1 MTKKTRLLFFFIGLI
16 VFIYLIIEFGLDNI
30 VINIEKIGWWFI
42 PIVAVWGIVYLFNS
56 LAWYIILNGK
66 KNSLKFIDILSVS
79 ISGFAINYITPFINL
94 GGEPYR
100 VMAVKESM
108 GIHNSVSSV
117 ILYRMIHILGSFLF
131 WFTGIIIVAL
141 LLPLSQEFRIV
152 LYIISAILI
161 ALILFFFSRHK
172 KGIFNSILNLISKFK
187 FLKSLNNKLKKRKNS
202 LLLIDKQITDLY
214 LNRKKA
220 FYTALLSEYTGRL
233 IGSFEFYFILIAIGL
248 NAKIIQAF
256 FINAGS
262 SIIMNALFFVPFE
275 LGTREGSLYLVL
287 ESLGFTAGLGI
298 FIAIVNRIR
307 EFFWILIGLLLIQI
321 KGKVVTEKKDILDYI
336 YNKEF

>member
-1 MTKKTRLLFFFIGLI
+1 MLS
-16 VFIYLIIEFGLDNI
+16 IYLIQ
-30 VINIEKIGWWFI
+30 
-42 PIVAVWGIVYLFNS
+42 

-66 KNSLKFIDILSVS
+66 KNEIRFKDLLSVS

-100 VMAVKESM
+100 VMALKDAV

-117 ILYRMIHILGSFLF
+117 ILYRMIHILGSFFF
-131 WFTGIIIVAL
+131 WFTGIIIVAI
-141 LLPLSQEFRIV
+141 LLPLSTEFKTI
-152 LYIISAILI
+152 LFAISAVLI
-161 ALILFFFSRHK
+161 FLIWFFFSRHK
-172 KGIFNSILNLISKFK
+172 KGIFKSILNIISRFS
-187 FLKSLNNKLKKRKNS
+187 FLKRIDSRLEKRKNS
-202 LLLIDKQITDLY
+202 LLLIDEQITDLY

-220 FYTALLSEYTGRL
+220 FYSALLVEYTGR
-233 IGSFEFYFILIAIGL
+233 IIASFEFYFILFSIGI
-248 NAKIIQAF
+248 NATIIQSF

-262 SIIMNALFFVPFE
+262 SIIMNVLFFIPFE

-287 ESLGFTAGLGI
+287 ESLGFTAGVGI

-321 KGKVVTEKKDILDYI
+321 KGKVITEKKDILDYI
-336 YNKEF
+336 